1 MDLHSSATPLHLPK
15 DGETLLSGQL
25 RHDQKLDRITSLLL
39 DLLNKPDPQQQDLG
53 ERLVNVLIMIEKEV
67 TAQRRERE
75 ALRKEI
81 TALNDRLLKQDKMLA
96 AICRQLATPL
106 A

>member
-15 DGETLLSGQL
+15 EGETLLSGQL

-53 ERLVNVLIMIEKEV
+53 QRLVNVLIMIEKEV
-67 TAQRRERE
+67 TAQRQERE
-75 ALRKEI
+75 ALKKEI
-81 TALNDRLLKQDKMLA
+81 TALKDRLLKQDKMLA
-96 AICRQLATPL
+96 ALCKQLATPL
-106 A
+106 P

>member
-1 MDLHSSATPLHLPK
+1 MDLHSSAAPLRLPK

-53 ERLVNVLIMIEKEV
+53 QRLVNVLVMIEKEV
-67 TAQRRERE
+67 TAQRQERE
-75 ALRKEI
+75 ALKKEI
-81 TALNDRLLKQDKMLA
+81 TALNDRLQTQDKMLA
-96 AICRQLATPL
+96 AICAQLGTPL